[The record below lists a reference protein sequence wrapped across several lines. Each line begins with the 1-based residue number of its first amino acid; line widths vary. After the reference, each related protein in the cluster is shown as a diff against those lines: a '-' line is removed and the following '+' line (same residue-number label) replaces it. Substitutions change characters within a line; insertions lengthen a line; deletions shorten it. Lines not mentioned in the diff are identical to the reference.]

1 MRVPRQRWRRM
12 NIRMDINKRDLLS
25 IAVLCIIFFSV
36 AIWNLGLTQAPITN
50 WQANENKTFY
60 IELGKPESVDTVY
73 FLVKNGSANV
83 QVYTGSPGNW
93 SNSRS
98 LAIPTSY
105 YSWNE
110 VNINSGTQY
119 VRFEFEQASIEVA
132 EMAVLSQDNQRIAI
146 TALNSE
152 DTSDPNLSKLIDEQ
166 SLVQCPPTYLSET
179 FFDEIYFV
187 RTAEN
192 YLQLHHPYEWT
203 HPPLGKLIIASG
215 ISVFGYNPFG
225 WRVMG
230 VIFATL
236 MIPMIYILGKKLF
249 GTWIGAFASAFLLT
263 FDFMHF
269 TMARMATVDTY
280 VVFFSLASQ
289 LFFLI
294 YLKDVLK
301 NGWKAPVQP
310 LFLAVLFFALG
321 FSTKWFVLYGFAGQL
336 AILAVLRLKEVAKLK
351 KGLSDKINAFLDHPY
366 SMIVGFLLVAVLVYF
381 LIYIPDMLA
390 GRSLIEVLG
399 LQGGMY
405 NYHATLTATHSFS
418 SSWWSWPLMLKPVWL
433 YVSYLPLSMKSTIVL
448 LGNPAVWWAGF
459 AFLIL
464 AVERAVRKKD
474 LACIFIAT
482 FFFFQWIP
490 YALISRVTF
499 IYHFYVS
506 VPLLCLASAYF
517 LSKYWSTKWGKV
529 AAITYFASVVV
540 MFGLFYSVIS
550 GTPAPTSWIDSL
562 KWLNGWSF

>member
-1 MRVPRQRWRRM
+1 M
-12 NIRMDINKRDLLS
+12 NIRIELNKRDLLTIVVLS
-25 IAVLCIIFFSV
+25 IVFFLLAV
-36 AIWNLGLTQAPITN
+36 WNLGLTQAPITT
-50 WQANENKTFY
+50 WQTTENEAFY
-60 IELGKPESVDTVY
+60 IDVGESASIGTVY

-93 SNSRS
+93 SKSEN
-98 LAIPTSY
+98 LAISNSY
-105 YSWNE
+105 YSWSE
-110 VNINSGTQY
+110 VNINSVAQY
-119 VRFEFEQASIEVA
+119 VQFEFQPQSSIEVA
-132 EMAVLSQDNQRIAI
+132 EIAVLSQDNHRITI
-146 TALNSE
+146 TAINSE
-152 DTSDPNLSKLIDEQ
+152 GASDPNLSKLVDEQ
-166 SLVQCPPTYLSET
+166 SLVQCPPTYMSET
-179 FFDEIYFV
+179 VFDEIYFV

-192 YLQLHHPYEWT
+192 YLQLQHPYEWT

-236 MIPMIYILGKKLF
+236 MIPLIYILGKKLF

-280 VVFFSLASQ
+280 VVVFSLASQ

-301 NGWKAPVQP
+301 NGWKAPLQP

-336 AILAVLRLKEVAKLK
+336 AILAALRLKEVAKLK
-351 KGLSDKINAFLDHPY
+351 KGLSDKINAFFDHPY
-366 SMIVGFLLVAVLVYF
+366 SKIVEFLLVAVLVYF
-381 LIYIPDMLA
+381 LIYIPDVLA
-390 GRSLIEVLG
+390 GRTLIDVLG

-405 NYHATLTATHSFS
+405 NYHATLTATHAFS
-418 SSWWSWPLMLKPVWL
+418 SPWWTWPLMLKPVWL

-464 AVERAVRKKD
+464 AVERAVRKRD
-474 LACIFIAT
+474 LACIFITA

-490 YALISRVTF
+490 YVFISRVTF
-499 IYHFYVS
+499 LYHFYVN

-529 AAITYFASVVV
+529 AAVTYFASVVV
-540 MFGLFYSVIS
+540 MFGIFYSVIS
-550 GTPAPTSWIDSL
+550 GTPASTSWIDSL
-562 KWLNGWSF
+562 KWLSGWSF